1 MPQDQP
7 NSTPAPIGQEAT
19 IEETKEVE
27 GAAQVVDDNDHE
39 ENKEVTSD

>member
-19 IEETKEVE
+19 IEESKEVE
-27 GAAQVVDDNDHE
+27 GAAHVLDDNDLE
-39 ENKEVTSD
+39 ENKEATSD